1 MWLGYVEFEVV
12 ESRIL
17 ENVGY
22 RALIKAQGVTS
33 RGIKAALGSL
43 GY

>member
-1 MWLGYVEFEVV
+1 MQNYT
-12 ESRIL
+12 

-33 RGIKAALGSL
+33 WGIKATGITGKL
-43 GY
+43 